1 MKSIQ
6 FHINAIIEVFSQL
19 SKGRFLIYFIPGLV
33 ITIIFFWITY
43 RVSSVTEAAGFLEKV
58 PLIGGYLDKG
68 VDATVGVIGFLFDQI
83 YIFVVLTLLSPFNT
97 YLSEKLDTQLT
108 GQQFE
113 GGFGRIINDL
123 VRMIFIVIIA
133 LIMEFFL
140 MGFWWII
147 AWIFGISDVIYEVV
161 AFLMAAFFFGFSF
174 YDHSLERYEV
184 GVFGSIGFSFQKML
198 MVTITGSIFLALY
211 NFPYQGGTPYIG
223 VFIAPVLTTMIS
235 TIVYLYHLKKLP
247 KQTETQE
254 PSQNQEVT
262 HG

>member
-6 FHINAIIEVFSQL
+6 FHIKAIIEVINQL

-33 ITIIFFWITY
+33 ITAIYFWITY
-43 RVSSVTEAAGFLEKV
+43 RASSIIEATGFLEKI
-58 PLIGGYLDKG
+58 PLIGGYLDQG
-68 VDATVGVIGFLFDQI
+68 VDAAFSFIGFLFDQV
-83 YIFVVLTLLSPFNT
+83 YIFFIITLLSPFNT

-108 GQQFE
+108 GQTFE

-133 LIMEFFL
+133 LFMEFFCI
-140 MGFWWII
+140 GFWLLITWM
-147 AWIFGISDVIYEVV
+147 FGIPDTVFYVV
-161 AFLMAAFFFGFSF
+161 SFLMTAFFFGFSF

-198 MVTITGSIFLALY
+198 MVTMTGAIFLGLY

-223 VFIAPVLTTMIS
+223 IFIAPVLTTMIS
-235 TIVYLYHLKKLP
+235 TVVYLHYRGKLP
-247 KQTETQE
+247 K
-254 PSQNQEVT
+254 EVIVENT
-262 HG
+262 SDTNE